1 MGRRRHQPIAP
12 KLPALKAPNAAGPY
26 GAARPATGTMK
37 TSTAARF
44 ALERDAKKWAPVFR
58 KNPALNIGIDH
69 VYEFGLT
76 QSKLIVI

>member
-1 MGRRRHQPIAP
+1 MKRFIYEAIAV
-12 KLPALKAPNAAGPY
+12 LLQCQRKAAPP
-26 GAARPATGTMK
+26 PV
-37 TSTAARF
+37 